1 MWLSIYADGAC
12 WGNPGP
18 AAIGAIIRDEQQTE
32 LVRISEYIGHGTNNQ
47 AEYRALIAALKAAI
61 RFKPAGVTLCLDSEL
76 VVKQLAGS
84 YRVKSP
90 FLLPLYTEAAELLK
104 RFANLSIVHVR
115 RGENAEADALASA
128 ALKKSL
134 RQDTKI

>member
-18 AAIGAIIRDEQQTE
+18 AAIGAIIRDEQQRE
-32 LVRISEYIGHGTNNQ
+32 LVRISEYIGQGTNNQ

-61 RFKPAGVTLCLDSEL
+61 RFKPTGVTLCLDSEL
-76 VVKQLAGS
+76 IVRQLAGS

-90 FLLPLYTEAAELLK
+90 LLLPLYTEAAGLLK

-128 ALKKSL
+128 AL
-134 RQDTKI
+134 